1 MKNPD
6 SNSLRYRER
15 ALVEVN
21 GHAEPAFPAGDAK
34 FLARN
39 LCRIQ
44 FVICVMIE
52 ENRFGNPGLLDVC
65 ENLSFEFLECHDKN
79 PPVNFLKPVQ
89 SAKPAARRG
98 RLHMPP

>member
-6 SNSLRYRER
+6 SDSLRYRER

-39 LCRIQ
+39 LRGVY
-44 FVICVMIE
+44 FAFRVVVE
-52 ENRFGNPGLLDVC
+52 ENRFGNPGLLDIPKH
-65 ENLSFEFLECHDKN
+65 LSFEFLECHDKN
-79 PPVNFLKPVQ
+79 PPVIFLKPVQ